1 MKNVLVVKENDPAS
15 NPLQEEVS
23 SDTDSTSPM
32 ALNGFLSV
40 IEKTGVD
47 NSIIVD
53 LALWKEGNVLLW
65 VYYLTSTLAAN
76 PSPGTNISQI
86 NNIVNFLEAYT
97 AVISLR
103 EAED

>member
-53 LALWKEGNVLLW
+53 LAL
-65 VYYLTSTLAAN
+65 
-76 PSPGTNISQI
+76 
-86 NNIVNFLEAYT
+86 
-97 AVISLR
+97 
-103 EAED
+103 